1 MSGVNNFVG
10 EMANVR
16 YVMTE
21 ARPSG
26 RMCVEPPTGAG
37 QTSARRRRIAQLA
50 ERLSDEEEAAG
61 SSPAPPI
68 HVTVA
73 QPVERSLETR
83 GVAGSTP
90 AGHIITTAP

>member
-1 MSGVNNFVG
+1 V
-10 EMANVR
+10 
-16 YVMTE
+16 TE
-21 ARPSG
+21 ARPSD
-26 RMCVEPPTGAG
+26 RMCVELPGGGWTDK
-37 QTSARRRRIAQLA
+37 RRRWRIAQLG
-50 ERLSDEEEAAG
+50 EHLSDEEEAAG

-90 AGHIITTAP
+90 AGHMNKAP